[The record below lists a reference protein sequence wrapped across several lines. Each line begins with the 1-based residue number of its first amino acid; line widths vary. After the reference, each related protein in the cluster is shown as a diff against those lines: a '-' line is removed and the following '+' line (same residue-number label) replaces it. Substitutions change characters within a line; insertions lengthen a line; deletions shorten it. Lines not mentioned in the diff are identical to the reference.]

1 MMTAISSAASAPR
14 FTALTPS
21 APRQSEPETAAQPL
35 DLTSIDTP
43 QKALTLPCLNPA
55 LLGVALTGAIAT
67 SMSGSPATA
76 VVSLTL
82 GELQGNL
89 TYTFNGQNPQQ
100 ALQVS
105 GQIGGQAYQET
116 WSIDQQSQKATVRGS
131 LGENAIDLTLSS
143 GQKGMLL
150 RGSLGQVPVTQVLG
164 GESDLSSITGTGKL
178 GSELLDTSI
187 KLTQDENNGYQM
199 AVTGKLGQSALEQSA
214 SIARGDNGE
223 IQFNGQ
229 GKLAEL
235 DFTMAGT
242 LYTGG
247 KS

>member
-1 MMTAISSAASAPR
+1 MLTSISAAAPR
-14 FTALTPS
+14 LTPCTPS
-21 APRQSEPETAAQPL
+21 APRPVEPEAAQPL

-43 QKALTLPCLNPA
+43 QKALALPCLNPA
-55 LLGVALTGAIAT
+55 LLGVALTGAIAS
-67 SMSGSPATA
+67 SMTGSPATA

-82 GELQGNL
+82 GDLQGKL

-100 ALQVS
+100 ALQVT
-105 GQIGGQAYQET
+105 GEIGGQAYQET
-116 WSIDQQSQKATVRGS
+116 WSIDQQSQKASVHGS
-131 LGENAIDLTLSS
+131 LGENAIDLTLSA

-150 RGSLGQVPVTQVLG
+150 RGTLGQVGVTQILG

-178 GSELLDTSI
+178 GSESLEHSI
-187 KLTQDENNGYQM
+187 KLTQDDNNNYQM
-199 AVTGKLGQSALEQSA
+199 AVTGKLGQSTLEQSA
-214 SIARGDNGE
+214 TIARDQDGQ

-247 KS
+247 K